1 MRQLSGKTIRPL
13 FKSVIQENLSLVP
26 LSFYLYLDKDN
37 VDCVSY
43 LSSIKKLLDSFSVPY
58 TIGYYDKEKTEEENL
73 TLFKNGL
80 SPEHSVLLLR
90 PLPIRDEKKFIDA
103 IPSSSDPDML
113 SDINRGLLFSGDL
126 NYLPATAKSVKTIL
140 DYYSIETEN
149 KNAVVIG
156 RSLSLGL
163 PCFELMNR
171 KNSNVVLLHS
181 KTGEEQRNRYLKDA
195 DIIILAS
202 GHSGLVKKEL
212 LKKDVTIIDCGFS
225 SMCGD
230 LGFAVNEEDDIN
242 YTPVPGGV
250 GALTSYC
257 LISNA
262 IYLKAK
268 EKNLLSKL
276 KTL

>member
-1 MRQLSGKTIRPL
+1 MRQLSGKTIRPIL
-13 FKSVIQENLSLVP
+13 KNIIQENLSLVP

-43 LSSIKKLLDSFSVPY
+43 LNSIKKLLDSFSIPY
-58 TIGYYDKEKTEEENL
+58 TIGYYDKSKTEEENL
-73 TLFKNGL
+73 FVFKSSL
-80 SPEHSVLLLR
+80 LKEHSVLLLR
-90 PLPIRDEKKFIDA
+90 PLPIRDEKKFIDM

-140 DYYSIETEN
+140 DYYSVETEN
-149 KNAVVIG
+149 KNAVIIG

-163 PCFELMNR
+163 PCFELMNK
-171 KNSNVVLLHS
+171 KNSNVILLHS
-181 KTGEEQRNRYLKDA
+181 KTKEVQRDHYLKDA

-202 GHSGLVKKEL
+202 GHSGLVKKEM
-212 LKKDVTIIDCGFS
+212 LKKGVTIIDCGFS
-225 SMCGD
+225 AMSGD
-230 LGFAVNEEDDIN
+230 LGFTVNEEDDIN

-262 IYLKAK
+262 IYLKSK
-268 EKNLLSKL
+268 EKNLLSVL

>member
-1 MRQLSGKTIRPL
+1 MKLLSGKTIRPG
-13 FKSVIQENLSLVP
+13 FKNMIQENLSLVP

-43 LSSIKKLLDSFSVPY
+43 LNSIKKLLDSFSIPY
-58 TIGYYDKEKTEEENL
+58 TIGYYDKSKTEEENL
-73 TLFKNGL
+73 SDFKGSL
-80 SPEHSVLLLR
+80 KDEYSALLLR
-90 PLPIRDEKKFIDA
+90 PLPVRDEKKFIDS

-126 NYLPATAKSVKTIL
+126 NYLPATAKSVKTLL
-140 DYYSIETEN
+140 DYYQVETVN

-163 PCFELMNR
+163 PCFELLNRMNA
-171 KNSNVVLLHS
+171 NVTLLHS
-181 KTGEEQRNRYLKDA
+181 KTDEKKRDEYLKNA

-202 GHSGLVKKEL
+202 GHSGLVKKEI
-212 LKKDVTIIDCGFS
+212 LKEGVTIIDCGFS
-225 SMCGD
+225 SSHGD
-230 LGFAVNEEDDIN
+230 MGFEVKEEEDIN

-257 LISNA
+257 LIENA
-262 IYLKAK
+262 IYLKGK
-268 EKNLLSKL
+268 EKNLIDQL